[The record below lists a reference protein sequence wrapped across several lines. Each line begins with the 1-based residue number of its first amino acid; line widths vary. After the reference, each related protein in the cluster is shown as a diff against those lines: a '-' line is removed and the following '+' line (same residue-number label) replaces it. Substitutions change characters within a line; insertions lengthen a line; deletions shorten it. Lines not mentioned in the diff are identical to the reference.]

1 MSTPGYI
8 SPDRSILRIAIPAIV
23 TNITTPLLGLVDIAV
38 VGHMRSAD
46 PAIAIGAIAVGA
58 SVFNM
63 VYWLFNF
70 LRMGSSG
77 LTAQAVGRDDCAERD
92 LVLWRSLAIA
102 LAAALLILACSPLL
116 GPLLIQFMDADSSVS
131 EMACRYFSIAVAGAP
146 AVLGVYAMSGWLL
159 GCQDSAGAMWI
170 ALTTNVLN
178 ILMSLSLVLLL
189 GMGIEGVAIG
199 TATAQWGGLCAGAF
213 IIRRHRPAM
222 LPPNVIFRRG
232 GLRPLLKVNSDI
244 FLRTACLVAVTLWFT
259 RAGASSGALILAAN
273 ALLMQFFMLFS
284 YFMDGFAFAGEALG
298 GKLYGAGDMAGL
310 HAIVRRLLTWGLALA
325 LVAAALYFLAGEWIL
340 SFLTKDDAVCLT
352 AAEYLCWAVT
362 VPLVGFPAF
371 IYDGIFIGMTR
382 TRRMLIAMA
391 AAMVCFFSL
400 YFLLR
405 VHFGNH
411 ALWLAFCSYL
421 AVRGIAQHCMMRR

>member
-1 MSTPGYI
+1 MRAGLI
-8 SPDRSILRIAIPAIV
+8 SADRSILRIAVPAIV

-38 VGHMRSAD
+38 VGHMRNAD
-46 PAIAIGAIAVGA
+46 PAVAIGAIAVGA

-63 VYWLFNF
+63 LYWLFNF

-77 LTAQAVGRDDCAERD
+77 LTAQAVGRADTPARD

-102 LAAALLILACSPLL
+102 LIASILILALSPFL

-131 EMACRYFSIAVAGAP
+131 EMACRYFAIAVAGAP

-199 TATAQWGGLCAGAF
+199 TATAQWGGLCAGAML
-213 IIRRHRPAM
+213 IRRHRPGM
-222 LPPNVIFRRG
+222 PPMSVIFRKG

-244 FLRTACLVAVTLWFT
+244 FLRTACLVAVTMWFT
-259 RAGASSGALILAAN
+259 RAGASAGALILAAN

-310 HAIVRRLLTWGLALA
+310 HAIVRRLLSWGLALA
-325 LVAAALYFLAGEWIL
+325 LAAAALYFLAGEWIL
-340 SFLTKDDAVCLT
+340 NLLTKDSAVCHT
-352 AAEYLCWAVT
+352 ASDYLPWAVT
-362 VPLVGFPAF
+362 IPLVGFPAF
-371 IYDGIFIGMTR
+371 VYDGIFIGMTR
-382 TRRMLIAMA
+382 TRRMLAAMA
-391 AAMVCFFSL
+391 VAMTAFFIIF
-400 YFLLR
+400 FLL
-405 VHFGNH
+405 HDDMGNH

-421 AVRGIAQHCMMRR
+421 AIRGIAQHMMMHR